1 MGITLAAYLQRA
13 LTNLTMKTFLCLA
26 VLLAVAME
34 IRAQGNW
41 NPCPS
46 NAAADCAA
54 DPKMALAFCCAKH
67 VGRLPWP
74 VGAEC
79 VEGCV
84 AEDICKEHRVHGMC
98 ELREGAAKD
107 NPTARGNSKNLCMPT
122 WWER

>member
-1 MGITLAAYLQRA
+1 MGTLAAYLQRA

-46 NAAADCAA
+46 NGAADCAA

-74 VGAEC
+74 VGAVCPEC
-79 VEGCV
+79 CV
-84 AEDICKEHRVHGMC
+84 AEDICKEHNRDANLDTLHPQVI
-98 ELREGAAKD
+98 
-107 NPTARGNSKNLCMPT
+107 NRGDKPADIAH
-122 WWER
+122 